1 MLRRH
6 VGRRLHLPLEPILE
20 LPWAAFALS
29 SEHPL
34 ATKLRQPI
42 ASKIRANSSNST
54 DTWIHPK
61 KLKHS
66 QNHNPATTGE
76 KLKQPLA
83 RTLKLNRPTATP
95 S

>member
-34 ATKLRQPI
+34 ATKLKQPI

-54 DTWIHPK
+54 SRIK
-61 KLKHS
+61 FAAQAKS
-66 QNHNPATTGE
+66 ASTTF
-76 KLKQPLA
+76 
-83 RTLKLNRPTATP
+83 
-95 S
+95 